1 MAQKQTKKPKG
12 NPSKSGNPALR
23 GRIEQGAPPRRDAN
37 ARDWI
42 AGARLR
48 TLPLAIAPVALGTSA
63 AYVANSF
70 VWSLENRVIAALCLV
85 LALFLQIGVNYA
97 NDYSDGVRGTDRH
110 RVGPGRLVGSQLAKP
125 RTVLT
130 VALVF
135 FALAAAAGVAIT
147 VLSGHWWFLAVGAA
161 SIVAAWF
168 YTGGKRPYGYM
179 ALGELF
185 VFVFFG
191 LVAVAG
197 TTYAQADTVNFE
209 AWALAVAAGSFATA
223 VLLAN
228 NLRDIEQDREAGKR
242 TLSVLIG
249 SAATRALY
257 GVLMALPYGVLVV
270 LGFFYTGTGFVF
282 FTLLL
287 ALPAIVI
294 TATARTARSSSW
306 CSASR
311 ASRRSSGRSAPRRP
325 SRSERDGITR

>member
-1 MAQKQTKKPKG
+1 MNVAEKQSKKPQG

-23 GRIEQGAPPRRDAN
+23 GRVEQGAPPRRNAN
-37 ARDWI
+37 AGDWI

-48 TLPLAIAPVALGTSA
+48 TLPLAIAPIALGTAA
-63 AYVANSF
+63 AYAANSF
-70 VWSLENRVIAALCLV
+70 VWTVENRVIAALCLV

-97 NDYSDGVRGTDRH
+97 NDYSDGVRGTDQN
-110 RVGPGRLVGSQLAKP
+110 RVGPGRLVGSGLAKP

-130 VALVF
+130 IALVF
-135 FALAAAAGVAIT
+135 FALAAVAGIVIT
-147 VLSGHWWFLAVGAA
+147 VMTQHWWFLAVGAA

-179 ALGELF
+179 ALGEVF

-197 TTYAQADTVNFE
+197 TTFAQAGTVNFE
-209 AWALAVAAGSFATA
+209 AWMLAVAAGSFATA

-228 NLRDIEQDREAGKR
+228 NLRDIEQDRVSGKR
-242 TLSVLIG
+242 TLTVLIG
-249 SAATRALY
+249 SVPTRVLY
-257 GVLMALPYGVLVV
+257 GLLMAVPYGVLVV

-294 TATARTARSSSW
+294 TATARTAKELILVLSLTSVTALVW
-306 CSASR
+306 AIGT
-311 ASRRSSGRSAPRRP
+311 AAA
-325 SRSERDGITR
+325 IAL